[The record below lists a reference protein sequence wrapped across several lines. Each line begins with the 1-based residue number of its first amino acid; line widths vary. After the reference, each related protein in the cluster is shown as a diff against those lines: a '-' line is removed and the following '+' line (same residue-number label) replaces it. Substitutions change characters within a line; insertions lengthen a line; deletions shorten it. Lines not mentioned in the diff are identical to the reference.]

1 MNVKR
6 REGDEKKKRGSNL
19 SSFREGGGIGRREK
33 STGEVVVDGS
43 SSEYKSR
50 RGCIAGSTF

>member
-19 SSFREGGGIGRREK
+19 SSFREGGGLVGEK
-33 STGEVVVDGS
+33 SRLEKWSLMDRHLNINQGADV
-43 SSEYKSR
+43 
-50 RGCIAGSTF
+50 